1 MAEIISFYSVAHSQ
15 GKRTVS
21 LSLANLLAANGFKI
35 LYFELDFKK
44 PAVAISTQITDEHKN
59 ALNYFN
65 STLSKNSFDVSPYV
79 LNKEHL
85 MKTDDR
91 EMKKVYSP
99 LRGHI
104 EYLVFPI
111 GFKENSFPTLISE
124 NDTAEKE
131 AREYIEKMVYSLKTT
146 KYDYVILNL
155 PIELHSIFGYEV
167 IFNSEKV
174 VNVVTPSSTRLFEN
188 KAAKTFLI
196 SNIPDLEG
204 KWNTV
209 INMTSESIDESEYTL
224 LVNDR
229 TPIIVPFNPERQK
242 EEFSLQVGS
251 DRIEE
256 RLEQLALNMG
266 LSVAPSVP
274 KKGFFRR

>member
-1 MAEIISFYSVAHSQ
+1 MAEIISFYSAAHSQ

-21 LSLANLLAANGFKI
+21 LSLANLLAANGLKV
-35 LYFELDFKK
+35 LYFELDYKK

-65 STLSKNSFDVSPYV
+65 STLSKQSFDVSPYV
-79 LNKEHL
+79 LNKDHL
-85 MKTDDR
+85 LRTDDR

-104 EYLVFPI
+104 EYLVFPL
-111 GFKENSFPTLISE
+111 GFKENSFPALISE
-124 NDTAEKE
+124 GETAEKE
-131 AREYIEKMVYSLKTT
+131 AQEYIEKMIYSLKTT

-167 IFNSEKV
+167 IINSDKI

-188 KAAKTFLI
+188 KNAKTFLL
-196 SNIPDLEG
+196 SNVPDLED

-209 INMTSESIDESEYTL
+209 INMTSENIDETEYML
-224 LVNDR
+224 LVSDNSP
-229 TPIIVPFNPERQK
+229 TIVPFNPERQK
-242 EEFSLQVGS
+242 EEFSLEVGS
-251 DRIEE
+251 ERIEE